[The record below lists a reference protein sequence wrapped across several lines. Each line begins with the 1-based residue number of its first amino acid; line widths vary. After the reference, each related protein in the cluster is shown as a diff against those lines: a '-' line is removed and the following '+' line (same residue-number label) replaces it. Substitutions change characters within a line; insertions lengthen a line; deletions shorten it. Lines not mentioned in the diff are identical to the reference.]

1 MANNNAATCQ
11 ALAVH
16 GGLTVTSTPPGSS
29 RLTTAIA
36 GAALGSM
43 SRARPAISSLCQ
55 RWLVCGLFGA
65 VLALSALLFAGRYG
79 AAAAAPS
86 ADTAGPSLR
95 RASLPPRAV
104 EAVPRRLVHEG
115 RRDGRACDDF
125 RAPVRLAAL
134 GTLRVVRVWHQAAGL
149 GPGWQPPHALRNPHL
164 RRRLPRMNSED
175 PPSVDAS
182 PQTNSAI

>member
-1 MANNNAATCQ
+1 
-11 ALAVH
+11 
-16 GGLTVTSTPPGSS
+16 
-29 RLTTAIA
+29 
-36 GAALGSM
+36 M

-65 VLALSALLFAGRYG
+65 MLALSALLFAGRYAHA

-86 ADTAGPSLR
+86 VDASGPSLR
-95 RASLPPRAV
+95 RASLPHQAV

-115 RRDGRACDDF
+115 RRDGRAYDDF

-134 GTLRVVRVWHQAAGL
+134 GTLRVARVWYQATGL
-149 GPGWQPPHALRNPHL
+149 GPGWEPPHALRNPHL

-182 PQTNSAI
+182 PQSNSVI

>member
-1 MANNNAATCQ
+1 
-11 ALAVH
+11 
-16 GGLTVTSTPPGSS
+16 
-29 RLTTAIA
+29 
-36 GAALGSM
+36 M

-65 VLALSALLFAGRYG
+65 VLALSALLFAGRY
-79 AAAAAPS
+79 AAAAEAPS
-86 ADTAGPSLR
+86 VDTSGPSLR
-95 RASLPPRAV
+95 RASLPHQAV

-134 GTLRVVRVWHQAAGL
+134 GTLRVARAWHVADGL
-149 GPGWQPPHALRNPHL
+149 GPGWEPPHALRNPHL